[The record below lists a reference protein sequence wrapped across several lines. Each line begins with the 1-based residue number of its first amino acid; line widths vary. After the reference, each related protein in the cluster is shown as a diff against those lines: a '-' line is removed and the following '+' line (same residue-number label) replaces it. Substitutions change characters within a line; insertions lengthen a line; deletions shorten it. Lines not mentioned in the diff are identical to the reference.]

1 MVKHSGAL
9 QRGQGSPPHSGF
21 YPDILNPNP
30 LLRAPQHGVY
40 FLLHHRPARV
50 SEVRPRQPTVR
61 GTADGDPQGQAGEGE
76 EVPQHPWSFSCP
88 LPCPKP
94 PSAPSPWGV
103 TTEAVSFSSCPAT
116 LPTSAT
122 LQGLEDPELNSGQDC
137 ATSVLR
143 ERWSELQHMNW
154 GRGDTYVPTHNTRD
168 IWSGRWTLNT
178 FSVQFG
184 SGAQSCQTLCNPWP
198 AACQAS
204 LSITNSQS
212 LLKLMSI
219 ELVMLSS
226 HLILCFPLL
235 LPPSIF
241 PSIRVFSNESVL
253 HIRWPKCWSF
263 SLSIR
268 PSNEYSGLI
277 SFRMDL

>member
-1 MVKHSGAL
+1 M
-9 QRGQGSPPHSGF
+9 GF
-21 YPDILNPNP
+21 YPDSLNPT
-30 LLRAPQHGVY
+30 LSSG
-40 FLLHHRPARV
+40 HHSTV
-50 SEVRPRQPTVR
+50 STSSSTTVQQGTPRPRQPTVR

-143 ERWSELQHMNW
+143 EEWSELQHMNW

-168 IWSGRWTLNT
+168 LWSER
-178 FSVQFG
+178 
-184 SGAQSCQTLCNPWP
+184 
-198 AACQAS
+198 
-204 LSITNSQS
+204 
-212 LLKLMSI
+212 
-219 ELVMLSS
+219 
-226 HLILCFPLL
+226 
-235 LPPSIF
+235 
-241 PSIRVFSNESVL
+241 
-253 HIRWPKCWSF
+253 
-263 SLSIR
+263 
-268 PSNEYSGLI
+268 
-277 SFRMDL
+277 